1 MNLPCTDTPAGSSS
15 SSSSSSN
22 STAATTPVPDPLVKA
37 ALIVILQ
44 ANDLKYENET
54 TTDEMLTKLKGIL
67 SRRTFVSHRN
77 ILTRFF
83 RHCSSN
89 NRPWRDGDT
98 VKDYIYSGISQSNWS
113 SHYTRLITTVL
124 NKYALFDAIEKPRY
138 HEIKRKAYR
147 VVSNKFDM
155 QSFDDEQ
162 IVKMLRI
169 VDTKAANDDLFLLV
183 VVMAATG
190 QRFVETKQ
198 LTVAAIGNL
207 LRGHEEI
214 IVSAKTHNLDAVRM
228 HGKFQASCG
237 TSKEERLML
246 LPGGPCVGDACLHKI
261 ESGLEIKD
269 GANKSIVLGDADI
282 AFFKNYESY
291 RARFKPAK
299 DEIVREGTGLK
310 DRRKGLTRGS
320 NFHALRRHYAV
331 ELDRRLNSV
340 DVSPNMRTNVI
351 AQGLRHTSLGSTQRY
366 LKPSLNQVQQTLNAM
381 Y

>member
-1 MNLPCTDTPAGSSS
+1 MSAAAPLTAAAAAPSSS
-15 SSSSSSN
+15 ASAPD
-22 STAATTPVPDPLVKA
+22 AAGTSVDPLTKA
-37 ALIVILQ
+37 AMIVILQ
-44 ANDLKYENET
+44 ANDLKYEGET
-54 TTDEMLTKLKGIL
+54 TTDEMIVKLKGIL

-83 RHCSSN
+83 RHCTSH
-89 NRPWRDGDT
+89 NRSWRDCET
-98 VKDYIYSGISQSNWS
+98 VKDYIYSGISLSNWS
-113 SHYTRLITTVL
+113 AQYTRLITTVL
-124 NKYALFDAIEKPRY
+124 NKYALFDAIDKPRY
-138 HEIKRKAYR
+138 YEIKRKAYR

-169 VDTKAANDDLFLLV
+169 VDGKAANDDLFLLI

-198 LTVAAIGNL
+198 LTVGAIGNL
-207 LRGHEEI
+207 LRGHEETI
-214 IVSAKTHNLDAVRM
+214 MSAKTHNLDSVRM

-246 LPGGPCVGDACLHKI
+246 MPGGPCVGDACLHKI

-269 GANKSIVLGDADI
+269 GANKTIVLGDDDI
-282 AFFKNYESY
+282 AFFKHYESY

-299 DEIVREGTGLK
+299 DGIVREGTGLK

-340 DVSPNMRTNVI
+340 DVSPNMRTNII